1 MQMKLMISLIVIAVL
16 SFEAGRRYQQFHYDD
31 ICRDMGGG
39 RNPGDHPICV
49 VDAADS
55 S

>member
-1 MQMKLMISLIVIAVL
+1 MEMKILIGMIIVAAL

-31 ICRDMGGG
+31 LCLDMGGG

-49 VDAADS
+49 VEAADGH
-55 S
+55 